1 VSALSLISTSGVAA
15 QSSTVGDG
23 PASPANQQT
32 AKVPPPPLFPK
43 HRRGIYTNA
52 AGVEVIDA
60 TPQSPPLDTDDPAV
74 PDVGQY
80 EINVTTHA
88 DLSREASRIDL
99 LTVDA
104 NYGLLPTIVGHLLP
118 TQIKFECP
126 LVAAREAGE
135 PFNVGVGAAA
145 FGMKLKFYHDEHR
158 GISAAIYPQVEF
170 AAPGGRGVE
179 KGLSERGQTL
189 LLPLLVAREFREFTF
204 VFNAALEKPAHDP
217 GRQIATEFGA
227 AIGRAFTRKVAAM
240 IELRTESSADFKKDR
255 LVFVNAGLIHGVRR
269 IILYMNLGHSL
280 FADDGFSHAYA
291 GAGMK
296 VLIDTKKKAVGVTS

>member
-1 VSALSLISTSGVAA
+1 MEHERCSGSRLRLQTLNGDSAPSQVRSRYPSHLRPLERQSLRTGRGVSAAADRYHRLVRRAGSIGCFVSALSLISTSGVAA

-217 GRQIATEFGA
+217 GRQIATEFG
-227 AIGRAFTRKVAAM
+227 
-240 IELRTESSADFKKDR
+240 
-255 LVFVNAGLIHGVRR
+255 
-269 IILYMNLGHSL
+269 
-280 FADDGFSHAYA
+280 
-291 GAGMK
+291 
-296 VLIDTKKKAVGVTS
+296 